1 MEHVCPFQI
10 LNYKSSTILLWEKT
24 QTLKYVK
31 SKKKI

>member
-1 MEHVCPFQI
+1 MERVCPFQI
-10 LNYKSSTILLWEKT
+10 LNYKSSTILWEKT